1 MPLASSSSSFP
12 AASLSAIILGRASGV
27 RFRAL
32 SAGGSCPQPG
42 CCYGF
47 CMEKPVL
54 VPSLPEDVAPAAALQ
69 PYTPEQLNSLTE
81 EQRQSPEFK
90 EFYRRMHNSGAE
102 YVSWLFWRYQSRLIE
117 TPLLPSQGSM
127 FFLDCGRGPFA
138 VTAGHVFDAFV
149 EHCSKYRVRGC
160 QIGNVEFN
168 PQERLIASGKDLR
181 IDIASFRVTRE
192 EIAATGKKIVQGIDG
207 PWPRP
212 PNRDEA
218 VFLGGFP
225 GCERDQIGRRE
236 IVFGLHSAM
245 PRLTSFTE
253 HQLCCQFDRSGWVD
267 VRELGLPP
275 VGYDLGGISGG
286 PMLQPIFDN
295 DNGAW
300 GWRLIGVISEAIS
313 VEGFE
318 RVTAVRA
325 RFILPDG
332 RISP

>member
-1 MPLASSSSSFP
+1 
-12 AASLSAIILGRASGV
+12 
-27 RFRAL
+27 
-32 SAGGSCPQPG
+32 
-42 CCYGF
+42 
-47 CMEKPVL
+47 MEKPVL
-54 VPSLPEDVAPAAALQ
+54 VPSLPEDVAPAAAPQ

-102 YVSWLFWRYQSRLIE
+102 YVTWLFWRYQSRLIE

-138 VTAGHVFDAFV
+138 VTAGHVFDTFV
-149 EHCSKYRVRGC
+149 EHCGKYRVRGC
-160 QIGNVEFN
+160 QIGNVGFN
-168 PQERLIASGKDLR
+168 PQERLIANGKDLR
-181 IDIASFRVTRE
+181 IDLATFRVTRE

-207 PWPRP
+207 PWPP
-212 PNRDEA
+212 PPDKDAA
-218 VFLGGFP
+218 VFFAGFP
-225 GCERDQIGRRE
+225 GCERDQIGRQE

-267 VRELGLPP
+267 VRGLGLPP
-275 VGYDLGGISGG
+275 VGYDIGGVSGG
-286 PMLQPIFDN
+286 PMLEPIFV
-295 DNGAW
+295 NGAW

-313 VEGFE
+313 VQGFE

-325 RFILPDG
+325 HFILPDG